1 MTGPVQTLK
10 ERRLARR
17 WQRWTE
23 VEPLDDYRRRAGIG
37 MAVALALFALVIALV
52 VVGLVFA
59 R

>member
-1 MTGPVQTLK
+1 MGIVQAFR

-23 VEPLDDYRRRAGIG
+23 VEPLDDYARRFGIG
-37 MAVALALFALVIALV
+37 AVAAFVLFVLVIVLV
-52 VVGLVFA
+52 VVGLVVA